1 MATKHKIE
9 DIFLMQADIVIA
21 IIFFT
26 SAFNYLFGLIVFVT
40 MVIYL
45 GKKLLQNGRIS
56 LTMISSQR
64 PLST

>member
-1 MATKHKIE
+1 M
-9 DIFLMQADIVIA
+9 IFFTQADIVIA

-26 SAFNYLFGLIVFVT
+26 SAFNYLFGLIVLVT

-56 LTMISSQR
+56 ISLT
-64 PLST
+64 